1 MESVKKW
8 FDSGCNYSI
17 GIEIYSQ
24 LNSCN
29 KNILRILKLKETKP
43 NLDKLKYELGKFLP
57 KESNSIQNQK
67 QEQTSVKI
75 STTAEENEKAQ
86 RILFHNLPAEL
97 RPELFKANELFRKN
111 CFLKVTLNELSA
123 DQEEKALEIQIEI
136 AENFKLNKL
145 CWSKI
150 DHWIEH
156 RQLPSLIEN
165 EFSKL
170 SPAQLLRKQQYL
182 FQNISK
188 MQKRFLE
195 NSKQLTSC
203 TDTAKKSKLQRL
215 IAKQDSD
222 LIKKNEELQTIT
234 RLINGK

>member
-1 MESVKKW
+1 MESIKKW
-8 FDSGCNYSI
+8 FDFGCNYPA

-29 KNILRILKLKETKP
+29 KNILRILKFKETKP

-57 KESNSIQNQK
+57 KEIVFEPQK
-67 QEQTSVKI
+67 KKEQTSVNI

-111 CFLKVTLNELSA
+111 CLLKVSLNELSSN
-123 DQEEKALEIQIEI
+123 QEEKALEIQLEI
-136 AENFKLNKL
+136 SENFKLNKL

-150 DHWIEH
+150 DHWIDH
-156 RQLPSLIEN
+156 RQLPTLIEN

-203 TDTAKKSKLQRL
+203 TDIAKKSRLQRL
-215 IAKQDSD
+215 IAKQDSE
-222 LIKKNEELQTIT
+222 LIKKNDELQTIT